1 MTEVFEIIRKS
12 LEAGQAVEIE
22 GLGRFHATAEGYRF
36 DPEAQPTVFVAY
48 ASEDLE
54 LARRLAEALRAAD
67 CSPWLDKDR
76 LMPGQHWT
84 RSIERAIQ
92 EADAFVACFSKRS
105 VSKRGQFQS
114 ELRHALACAEKRPLD
129 DVFLLPVR
137 LETCVVPQQNRGA
150 GAIRGSVPGLGT
162 RRKAAGPVDPQAARR
177 QDGNAPEFS
186 LTCCRKVVDRRN
198 APVPQH
204 CNRSVVRQAV
214 PPCPSGVSTC
224 SLFPPGGRFQF
235 NLRI

>member
-1 MTEVFEIIRKS
+1 MTEVSTEVLEIIRKS

-22 GLGRFHATAEGYRF
+22 GLGRFHATSSGYRF
-36 DPEAQPTVFVAY
+36 DPDAQPTVFVAY

-84 RSIERAIQ
+84 QSIERAIA
-92 EADAFVACFSKRS
+92 EADAFVACFSRRS

-129 DVFLLPVR
+129 EVFLLPVR
-137 LETCVVPQQNRGA
+137 LEKCVVPERIAEQVQYVDLFPDWERGVKRLVRS
-150 GAIRGSVPGLGT
+150 I
-162 RRKAAGPVDPQAARR
+162 RKAARGRIGAR
-177 QDGNAPEFS
+177 
-186 LTCCRKVVDRRN
+186 L
-198 APVPQH
+198 
-204 CNRSVVRQAV
+204 
-214 PPCPSGVSTC
+214 
-224 SLFPPGGRFQF
+224 
-235 NLRI
+235 I